1 MSKSLSF
8 EEAVLETMERCGVD
22 EMRARFIVAI
32 ERGKISGDCIEVDET
47 GREVRLPPDPQKVG
61 KNAPASGR

>member
-1 MSKSLSF
+1 MSKPLSF

-32 ERGKISGDCIEVDET
+32 ERGKISGDCIEIDEA
-47 GREVRLPPDPQKVG
+47 GQEVHRGQS
-61 KNAPASGR
+61 AA